1 MLTFPGYCTRI
12 IVPTAHPVRYLAFVV
27 RQGSD
32 SLFWAH
38 ATLEN
43 YPTGTVKPLLLPKM
57 KGSLNEG
64 TGELRTIADGS

>member
-1 MLTFPGYCTRI
+1 MLTFPGYCTRSSYGTSGKI
-12 IVPTAHPVRYLAFVV
+12 SCFRRY
-27 RQGSD
+27 
-32 SLFWAH
+32 SLVWAH

-64 TGELRTIADGS
+64 TGELRTIADSS